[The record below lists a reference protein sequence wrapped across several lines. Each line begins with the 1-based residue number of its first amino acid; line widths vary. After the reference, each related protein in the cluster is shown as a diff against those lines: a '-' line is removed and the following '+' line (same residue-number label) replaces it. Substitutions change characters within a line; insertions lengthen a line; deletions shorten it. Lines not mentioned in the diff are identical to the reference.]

1 MYIILA
7 NDASVIV
14 LRITHSA
21 INTIASIKIFKP
33 AMKETPTK
41 RPWNKSESLNYTS
54 RITATDTNNL
64 LRMKKTKIPIRMII
78 FHNIRKNKETPKVED
93 VDVAIIP
100 NTVQITYTI
109 TTIYK
114 LPLSRKLT
122 CITFQTPDPGFFSL

>member
-1 MYIILA
+1 
-7 NDASVIV
+7 
-14 LRITHSA
+14 
-21 INTIASIKIFKP
+21 
-33 AMKETPTK
+33 
-41 RPWNKSESLNYTS
+41 
-54 RITATDTNNL
+54 
-64 LRMKKTKIPIRMII
+64 MII